1 MPLTSP
7 APGLSDDAS
16 GLRDHAYDWALV
28 DVETS
33 GLIARRDR
41 VLSVAVVT
49 LGPDG
54 EPTGEF
60 STLLN
65 PGCDPGPVEVHGLTA
80 ERLRGAPGFDQV
92 AGRIGAMLQGRVLVA
107 HNAQFDYD
115 FLAHEFARVRMWL
128 PVTQRLCTL
137 ALNRRVDPP
146 TEDLTLDSLA
156 AHYGVPRRQAHDA
169 LDDTRVLAGVLR
181 ASLREA
187 ARLDLPLP
195 LVACPPRQDP
205 RFTPQP
211 PKTAC
216 AYRNPGRLVPG
227 GPLRQGMKIAIT
239 GQTATSRAELVGR
252 SVAAGLNVMSSV
264 SRHTSALVTNDAA
277 SDSAKARRALAE
289 NVPVIDERTFLRL
302 LDDVRPGTPHERTTP
317 AAVPSPR
324 SEAATSPRPAAA
336 PSPSPA
342 TASSPSP
349 ATASSPSPATASSPS
364 PATAPC
370 PRPEAA
376 ASPSPA
382 AAPSPRSAAA
392 PCPSPVADP
401 SAGPAAVPSAHSGV
415 VPSPRPEADPPAH
428 SGVDTSPR
436 PAADP
441 AGPAAPSAHS
451 AAVPSSRPEAAPP
464 GREPQ
469 RPAGEVRKQPR
480 RPRPAPDGPLAG
492 RRVLVLGGTHPAAAA
507 ARSRIVELGGAA
519 AINLSASVTDV
530 VLLDGSD
537 ADRRMRRIV
546 SLAIPTHD
554 APWLAA
560 PDIAPVP
567 RPAGGREA
575 AHVLPRGGVVDIP
588 DGSAPGTRWT
598 VTASWAQQT
607 ACEIDVVAFVV
618 DEDEQVSFDE
628 DFVFYGAP
636 ENPGGTVRLL
646 GDGPTEQTVSID
658 LAALPPSS
666 RKVVVAAAID
676 GAPTFGDVGA
686 IHVTAGPGTS
696 AAPLVQATLDAA
708 TTERTM
714 LLTELYRR
722 GPLWRLRAVG
732 QGYDHGLAALARGY
746 GVDIAD

>member
-1 MPLTSP
+1 MSLTSP

-227 GPLRQGMKIAIT
+227 GPLRQGMKIAVT
-239 GQTATSRAELVGR
+239 GQTTTSRAELVGR
-252 SVAAGLNVMSSV
+252 SVAAGLNIMSSV

-302 LDDVRPGTPHERTTP
+302 LDDVRPGTPHERTAP
-317 AAVPSPR
+317 AAVPS
-324 SEAATSPRPAAA
+324 
-336 PSPSPA
+336 
-342 TASSPSP
+342 
-349 ATASSPSPATASSPS
+349 
-364 PATAPC
+364 

-382 AAPSPRSAAA
+382 AASSPSPATAPSPRSAAVPSPRSAAA
-392 PCPSPVADP
+392 PSPSPVADP
-401 SAGPAAVPSAHSGV
+401 SAGPAAVPSAHSGM
-415 VPSPRPEADPPAH
+415 VPSPRPEADPPVH
-428 SGVDTSPR
+428 SGVDPSPR
-436 PAADP
+436 PEADP
-441 AGPAAPSAHS
+441 AGPAAPAAHA

-480 RPRPAPDGPLAG
+480 RPRPAPDGPLTG

-598 VTASWAQQT
+598 VTVSWAQQT

-686 IHVTAGPGTS
+686 IHVTAGPGT
-696 AAPLVQATLDAA
+696 
-708 TTERTM
+708 
-714 LLTELYRR
+714 
-722 GPLWRLRAVG
+722 
-732 QGYDHGLAALARGY
+732 
-746 GVDIAD
+746 